1 MMYNEFVERTGIEV
15 SNEEYEIIEESYY
28 DSELMKD
35 DFCKEWLKQRKAGK
49 WEIELKFRKRL
60 KETENKAFADMKN
73 MNAQLTNYREA
84 LEISSEAERRMR
96 DERNSFEAAAIK
108 KDAEIAELQKEII
121 ILKAKLYDMICK

>member
-1 MMYNEFVERTGIEV
+1 MYSEFVERTGIEV

-35 DFCKEWLKQRKAGK
+35 DFCKEWLKLKKAGK

-60 KETENKAFADMKN
+60 KEAENNAFTDMEN

-84 LEISSEAERRMR
+84 LEISSEAERRIR

-108 KDAEIAELQKEII
+108 KDAQIAELQKEII